1 MNQENNMKRIS
12 TLAMAALF
20 ALSMSA
26 FADNT
31 KPTDTRSCGKMTAAE
46 CQKKDPNCT
55 KKCTGGDDH
64 SCPKHDANSCKKSSD
79 KK

>member
-1 MNQENNMKRIS
+1 MKRIS

-31 KPTDTRSCGKMTAAE
+31 KTTDTKSCDKMTAAE

-55 KKCTGGDDH
+55 KKCTGGDNH
-64 SCPKHDANSCKKSSD
+64 SCPKHDANSCPKKSSD

>member
-1 MNQENNMKRIS
+1 MKRIS
-12 TLAMAALF
+12 TLAVAALL
-20 ALSMSA
+20 AVSMSA

-31 KPTDTRSCGKMTAAE
+31 TTKPADGKSCDKMTAAE

-55 KKCTGGDDH
+55 KKCTGDNH
-64 SCPKHDANSCKKSSD
+64 SCPKHDTKSCTKSSD

>member
-1 MNQENNMKRIS
+1 MKRIS
-12 TLAMAALF
+12 TLAIAALL
-20 ALSMSA
+20 AVSMSA

-31 KPTDTRSCGKMTAAE
+31 KTTDTKSCDKMTAAE

-55 KKCTGGDDH
+55 KTKCKGDNH
-64 SCPKHDANSCKKSSD
+64 SCPKHDGNSCPKSSD